1 MENNFEVKDYMN
13 DISEEGNVTEE
24 EGNVTENV
32 TEEVT
37 TKNWIKPQGPNVEAS
52 HYRSIE
58 LRKIQKKIL
67 RLIDDTDMAN
77 ISKTLIGEY
86 NSMLNSLSMVI
97 ALENSSVVMGD
108 VLDV

>member
-13 DISEEGNVTEE
+13 NISKDETNVA
-24 EGNVTENV
+24 
-32 TEEVT
+32 EEVT

>member
-13 DISEEGNVTEE
+13 NISKDETNVA
-24 EGNVTENV
+24 
-32 TEEVT
+32 EEVT

-67 RLIDDTDMAN
+67 RLIDDTDTAN